1 MKKGTVISIFAL
13 LISIV
18 GLLVA
23 LIAYFKRRNCVLCD
37 DLEDDMVEFYDDD
50 DECCEDGCEGSCC
63 HSDAAAADIPAE
75 EAAEKPE
82 V

>member
-18 GLLVA
+18 GLMIA

-37 DLEDDMVEFYDDD
+37 DLEDDMVEFYEDDD
-50 DECCEDGCEGSCC
+50 CTDDCCCCCEET
-63 HSDAAAADIPAE
+63 E
-75 EAAEKPE
+75 ETDVPDDKTEA
-82 V
+82 

>member
-1 MKKGTVISIFAL
+1 MKKGTIISIFAL

-18 GLLVA
+18 GLMIA

-37 DLEDDMVEFYDDD
+37 DLEDDMVEFYDEDD
-50 DECCEDGCEGSCC
+50 SECCSDGCCC
-63 HSDAAAADIPAE
+63 CE
-75 EAAEKPE
+75 EATDIDENAAPDEETPE